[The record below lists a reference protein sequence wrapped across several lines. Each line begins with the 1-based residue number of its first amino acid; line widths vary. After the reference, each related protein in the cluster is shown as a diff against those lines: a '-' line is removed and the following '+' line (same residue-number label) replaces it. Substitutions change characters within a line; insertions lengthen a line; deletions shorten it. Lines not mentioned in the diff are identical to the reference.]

1 MWGKAL
7 LVALLALG
15 VGVLYQ
21 TQPDLPAQVLRYIT
35 EGGARG
41 PSAEQ
46 AISSA
51 WETLITLPSRQW
63 RKVAVG

>member
-21 TQPDLPAQVLRYIT
+21 TQPDLRAQVLRYVT
-35 EGGARG
+35 EGAAGGRSPEQ
-41 PSAEQ
+41 PS
-46 AISSA
+46 
-51 WETLITLPSRQW
+51 PPPGSR
-63 RKVAVG
+63 

>member
-21 TQPDLPAQVLRYIT
+21 TQPDLPAQVLRYVT
-35 EGGARG
+35 EGAAGGRS
-41 PSAEQ
+41 PEQ
-46 AISSA
+46 AIAAA
-51 WETLITLPSRQW
+51 WESLITLPSRQW

>member
-21 TQPDLPAQVLRYIT
+21 TQPELPTQVLRYVT
-35 EGGARG
+35 EGGARAL
-41 PSAEQ
+41 SAEQ
-46 AISSA
+46 AIASA

-63 RKVAVG
+63 KKVAVG